1 MRSVRAPLVGC
12 LACCAGLLSVALL
25 AYGAGAVQRLDVR
38 VLEGLIATPGSR
50 PESLASAIVPV
61 GDVPALLLMLAL
73 ACGIGLVR
81 GRPRQ
86 AAAALVVVAG
96 ANLMTQALKVL
107 LSSHPRLQMILGAE
121 QFRWDGFPSGHV
133 TAVASI
139 AVAFAFVLPRRLLPA
154 VAVVGAGLVIAMGWA
169 VLALN
174 WHYPTDVL
182 GAIFVV
188 GAWGFA
194 ALAGLRALGA
204 QGHRRTP
211 QLGRRAAISV
221 K

>member
-1 MRSVRAPLVGC
+1 MRSVRAPLAGC
-12 LACCAGLLSVALL
+12 LTCSAGLLFVALL
-25 AYGAGAVQRLDVR
+25 AYGTSTMQRLDAR
-38 VLEGLIATPGSR
+38 VLDRFIASPGSHA
-50 PESLASAIVPV
+50 ESLASAIVPA
-61 GDVPALLLMLAL
+61 GDLAALLLMVAL
-73 ACGIGLVR
+73 ACAIGLAR
-81 GRPRQ
+81 RRPRQ

-96 ANLMTQALKVL
+96 ANLMTHALKVL
-107 LSSHPRLQMILGAE
+107 LSTHPRLQTILGAE

-133 TAVASI
+133 TAVASVV
-139 AVAFAFVLPRRLLPA
+139 VAFAFVVPRRLLP
-154 VAVVGAGLVIAMGWA
+154 VAVVVGVGLVTAMGWA

-194 ALAGLRALGA
+194 VLAGLRALEGRRY
-204 QGHRRTP
+204 RRTP
-211 QLGRRAAISV
+211 QLGRRPAISV